1 LDNKSFDNSKKKNT
15 KSFGEIFEGQNI
27 THYKILK
34 KLGEGGMG
42 VVYKAEDTKLHRSV
56 ALKFLPT
63 SLTSNKEAKE
73 RFVKEARAA
82 SGLDH
87 PNICTIHEID
97 ETEDGRMFISMG
109 FYEGIILTEKITR
122 GKIKI
127 EEVIDIAIQTASG
140 LAKAHQRGI
149 IHRDIKPANLAVTED
164 ELVKILDFGIA
175 KLIGESKSTQE
186 NLQIGTIAHV
196 SPEQIRGENF
206 DHRTDIWSLGVV
218 MYEMLTAKLPF
229 EGEYDQAII
238 YSILNEE
245 PTPIKEIRNDV
256 PDELIEIVAKAMRK
270 NQNERYQ
277 SSDEILKVL
286 INCMESQRNSGKITG
301 EPDSSERHRK
311 LSAIMFTDMVGYSAL
326 AQKNEAL
333 SIELLETHRQLLRP
347 IFNKHGGKEVETI
360 GDAFFVEFRSALEAV
375 SCAVEIQKTLH
386 ERNLKIDPDK
396 KITLRIGLH
405 VGDVVHIGKHVHGD
419 GVNIAARLEPLST
432 PGGVCLSEDVV
443 RQIKNKIELPVRNL
457 GTQKLKN
464 IETPFDVYCIEF
476 PWEARRRPI
485 SKSSFTKTLLHKN
498 ALYSVLVL
506 LAAIVIVFVW
516 NNLQSPTINAFNNRI
531 AVLPLVNI
539 SQSSEDDYF
548 ADGMTEELIS
558 QLAKISGLSVIART
572 SIMKYKNADM
582 NINEIGKELNVGTIL
597 EGSVR
602 KALDKARITVQLID
616 VNTQEH
622 LWAEDYDRELNNI
635 IELQSDIALKIANE
649 LKVQLL
655 STEKQQIEK
664 RNTENAEAYHSYL
677 LGRYQLNNRTPE
689 SLKNAINYFNTA
701 VSLDPNYALAYVGLA
716 DCYTLISGAVYG
728 YIPREEAIQKA
739 NDAIRKALEID
750 PTSAEAYNSLAY
762 LKFRLEWDWKG
773 ADSNFKR
780 AIELKPGYATA
791 YEKYALYLAILG
803 RYEEALPL
811 MYRAFGLDPLSA
823 SVSTGIGRIYDFSR
837 QYDNAMEQY
846 NKTLEMNPDY
856 VEAVFG
862 LGLSYSHSKR
872 YDQAISMLNS
882 ALELSNGR
890 LIILAAL
897 GNAYARS
904 GMIKE
909 ALTVRD
915 NLIQQQKEKHIS
927 PFYFALIDAPL
938 GNTEVALD
946 SLYKSFDE
954 HFGILVYLKASPFFE
969 NLKSEP
975 RYNELIKMIG
985 LED

>member
-1 LDNKSFDNSKKKNT
+1 MI
-15 KSFGEIFEGQNI
+15 GETIS
-27 THYKILK
+27 HYKILE

-42 VVYKAEDTKLHRSV
+42 LVYKAEDTKLHRAV
-56 ALKFLPT
+56 ALKFLPS
-63 SLTSNKEAKE
+63 SLTSNSEAKE
-73 RFVKEARAA
+73 RFIKEARAA
-82 SGLDH
+82 SALDH

-97 ETEDGRMFISMG
+97 EVEEGQMFISMAC
-109 FYEGIILTEKITR
+109 YEGMTLTDKIAN
-122 GKIKI
+122 GQIKI
-127 EEVIDIAIQTASG
+127 DEVIDIAIQTASG

-149 IHRDIKPANLAVTED
+149 IHRDIKPANLVVTED
-164 ELVKILDFGIA
+164 GHVKILDFGIA

-186 NLQIGTIAHV
+186 NLQIGTIAHI
-196 SPEQIRGENF
+196 SPEQIKGENF

-218 MYEMLTAKLPF
+218 MYEMLTGKLPF

-245 PTPIKEIRNDV
+245 PKPIKELRDDV
-256 PDELIEIVAKAMRK
+256 PDELVDVVLKALK
-270 NQNERYQ
+270 KKQDERYQ
-277 SSDEILKVL
+277 SADELLKAL
-286 INCMESQRNSGKITG
+286 IKAMESQRSSGATTS

-326 AQKNEAL
+326 AQKNESLA
-333 SIELLETHRQLLRP
+333 IELLETHRQLLRP
-347 IFNKHGGKEVETI
+347 IFKKHNGKEIETI
-360 GDAFFVEFRSALEAV
+360 GDAFFVEFRSALDAV
-375 SCAVEIQKTLH
+375 SCAVEIQNNLH
-386 ERNLKIDPDK
+386 KRNENIDPEK
-396 KITLRIGLH
+396 KILLRIGLH

-443 RQIKNKIELPVRNL
+443 RQIKNKIELPVRNM
-457 GTQKLKN
+457 GSQKLKN
-464 IETPFDVYCIEF
+464 IESPFDVYCIQF
-476 PWEARRRPI
+476 PWETSRKI
-485 SKSSFTKTLLHKN
+485 KLKSAPAKKLLHKN
-498 ALYSVLVL
+498 VLYSILII
-506 LAAIVIVFVW
+506 AAVITVIFIW

-531 AVLPLVNI
+531 AVLPLVNL
-539 SQSSEDDYF
+539 SQSSADDYF

-572 SIMKYKNADM
+572 SVMKYKNAEM
-582 NINEIGKELNVGTIL
+582 NINEIGKELDVGTVL

-602 KALDKARITVQLID
+602 KASDKARVLVQLID
-616 VNTQEH
+616 VETQEH
-622 LWAEDYDRELNNI
+622 LWTEEYDRELKDVFAM
-635 IELQSDIALKIANE
+635 QSDIALRIANE
-649 LKVQLL
+649 LKIQLL
-655 STEKQQIEK
+655 STEKQQIKK
-664 RNTENAEAYHSYL
+664 RNTENAEAYRLYL
-677 LGRYQLNNRTPE
+677 LGKQQLNQRTGE
-689 SLKNAINYFNTA
+689 SIQKGLTYFQSAIE
-701 VSLDPNYALAYVGLA
+701 LDPSFALAHVGVA
-716 DCYTLISGAVYG
+716 DCYTLIGGAG
-728 YIPREEAIQKA
+728 YSSFPREKAIDLAK
-739 NDAIRKALEID
+739 DAINTALQLDE
-750 PTSAEAYNSLAY
+750 TLAEAYNSLAY
-762 LKFRLEWDWKG
+762 LQLRLDWDWKE
-773 ADSNFKR
+773 AESNFKR

-811 MYRAFGLDPLSA
+811 MYRAFELDPLSA

-837 QYDNAMEQY
+837 QYDKAMEQY

-856 VEAVFG
+856 VEAVFA
-862 LGLSYSHSKR
+862 LGLSYSHSKK
-872 YDQAISMLNS
+872 YDQAIPMLNS

-938 GNTEVALD
+938 GNTEGALD

-954 HFGILVYLKASPFFE
+954 HFGILVYLKASPFFKTLE
-969 NLKSEP
+969 SEP
-975 RYNELIKMIG
+975 RFVELIRMIG
-985 LED
+985 LEE